1 MKTVKK
7 HKTQLLAMFLSTII
21 ITSSFTGSVF
31 GSQTDD
37 ETRESVFIKSEE
49 LSDDSD
55 ESMSE
60 EDVADESND
69 TVEEENSSES
79 ENVNESAQTNDIS
92 KSSSPTDYE
101 QISEDASAEV
111 EKEGTDSSSADAAAE
126 VPAGVEIDHSDLA
139 EDDIEIPD
147 NDAGTENAPD
157 AADQENNDFFEN
169 APAEEVVVTDAQNED
184 SSDFLIEDGV
194 LVEYYGDGGDVV
206 VPDGVTS
213 MTFFN

>member
-169 APAEEVVVTDAQNED
+169 APAEEVVVTDAQKED